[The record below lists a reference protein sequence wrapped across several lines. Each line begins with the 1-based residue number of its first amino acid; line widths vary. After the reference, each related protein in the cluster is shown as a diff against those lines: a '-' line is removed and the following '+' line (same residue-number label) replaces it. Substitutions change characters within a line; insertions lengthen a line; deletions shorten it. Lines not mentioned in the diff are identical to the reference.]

1 MRLERAD
8 FLYVKKLRVN
18 FNDVLEYFSLVLEL
32 EVCGDIH
39 ERIFIGGRPLINKY
53 HKGRMKK
60 TLEREVILIRP
71 VWKHGLRS
79 LVWMQDFVIPISL
92 SAGNLDRVY
101 IVMKT

>member
-39 ERIFIGGRPLINKY
+39 ERIVIGGRPLMYKY

-60 TLEREVILIRP
+60 TLERELN
-71 VWKHGLRS
+71 S
-79 LVWMQDFVIPISL
+79 M
-92 SAGNLDRVY
+92 
-101 IVMKT
+101 